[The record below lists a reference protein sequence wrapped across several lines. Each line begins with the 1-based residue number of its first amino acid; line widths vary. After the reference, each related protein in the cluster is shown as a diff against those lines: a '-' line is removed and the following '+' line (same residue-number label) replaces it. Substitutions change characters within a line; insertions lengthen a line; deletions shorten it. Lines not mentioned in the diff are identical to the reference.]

1 MDANLTSPPTE
12 DAPQAFHAG
21 SCSRVGDHPW
31 MDETGHISA
40 KVAGIW
46 MANTLLT
53 AGVAPERAF
62 RCATYVAEDIAFNPD
77 KFR

>member
-1 MDANLTSPPTE
+1 
-12 DAPQAFHAG
+12 
-21 SCSRVGDHPW
+21 

>member
-1 MDANLTSPPTE
+1 MTDPDLPKEPEALPPV
-12 DAPQAFHAG
+12 
-21 SCSRVGDHPW
+21 SCSRVGAHPW

-40 KVAGIW
+40 KLAGVW
-46 MANTLLT
+46 MANMILM
-53 AGVAPERAF
+53 AGGAPERAF

>member
-1 MDANLTSPPTE
+1 
-12 DAPQAFHAG
+12 
-21 SCSRVGDHPW
+21 

-40 KVAGIW
+40 KLAGTW
-46 MANTLLT
+46 MANMILM
-53 AGVAPERAF
+53 AGGAPERAF